1 MKTLTIKANEVQ
13 RQWFVV
19 DADGQTVGRL
29 ATQIARVLMGKHKP
43 EYSTNVNT
51 GDFVVVVNADKV
63 NFTGRKWI
71 QKEYRHHSGDPGG
84 LKSVSAGTM
93 LKKHPERIL
102 ETAVRGML
110 PKNRLRDVRMSYL
123 KVYAQ
128 PDHPHVAQQ
137 PQQLPADL

>member
-1 MKTLTIKANEVQ
+1 MKTLTVKTDDVS

-43 EYSTNVNT
+43 EFSYNVNT

-63 NFTGRKWI
+63 NFTGRKWT
-71 QKEYRHHSGDPGG
+71 QKEYRHHSGYPGG
-84 LKSVSAGTM
+84 LKSVTAATQ
-93 LKKHPERIL
+93 LRKHPERIL

-110 PKNRLRDVRMSYL
+110 PTNRMRDNRMSYL

-128 PDHPHVAQQ
+128 PEHPHQAQQ
-137 PQQLPADL
+137 PQPSPAEL